1 MFKQFFKDD
10 VVQEATAPVAKEKE
24 NKIKEKAEDILR
36 NNGFK
41 IKSVLMTSFGKQI
54 DFAKKYPDEEVKK
67 VLSSFNIKI
76 KDKSIF
82 IIE

>member
-1 MFKQFFKDD
+1 MFKEFFITEKVENTEIKKEVIIDNK
-10 VVQEATAPVAKEKE
+10 KEKV
-24 NKIKEKAEDILR
+24 EDILR

-41 IKSVLMTSFGKQI
+41 IKSVLITSFGKQI
-54 DFAKKYPDEEVKK
+54 DFAKKYPDDEIKS
-67 VLSSFNIKI
+67 VLKNFNLKI